1 MRATAPVFHFETSL
15 LNEETYLYTSTE
27 KVLAMLV
34 TAPVC
39 HCETSP
45 LNAAAL
51 ANAKEMRTKK
61 LISFYQNQARANKKK
76 RDNNKIML
84 NKHVLECKHV
94 TAAVFHFE
102 ISALNA
108 AA

>member
-1 MRATAPVFHFETSL
+1 
-15 LNEETYLYTSTE
+15 
-27 KVLAMLV
+27 MLV

-45 LNAAAL
+45 LNAAAE

-61 LISFYQNQARANKKK
+61 LISFYQNQKRANKKK
-76 RDNNKIML
+76 ETTNKMML
-84 NKHVLECKHV
+84 NKHVLPCKDV
-94 TAAVFHFE
+94 AAAVFQLE
-102 ISALNA
+102 TSPLNA